1 MHELSLLQRTVGRG
15 YFPFVTTS
23 TALTMND
30 LQNAHRH
37 AVYFAPTP
45 GSAAWHRGT
54 QWLGRCPH
62 SGQHLA
68 QPLPAGWDADAFALR
83 TREPRRYGWHAT
95 LKAPFTLAGDCN
107 TVALRTGFSDLA
119 ASVGAPFTLKP
130 VLARV
135 GNFLALVP
143 GEPCAPLQA
152 LADACVRQVHPFAA
166 PLPPTE
172 IARRG
177 RAGLSARQHE
187 MLAQWGYPYVLQDF
201 AFHMT
206 LTGALDGLSEAQTA
220 QLVQHATHWFAPLL
234 SDGLQIDAVSW
245 FAEDAPG
252 TDFRW
257 VERFGFA
264 P

>member
-1 MHELSLLQRTVGRG
+1 
-15 YFPFVTTS
+15 
-23 TALTMND
+23 MND
-30 LQNAHRH
+30 LQNAYRH
-37 AVYFAPTP
+37 AAYFAPAP
-45 GSAAWHRGT
+45 DSAAWRLGT

-62 SGQHLA
+62 SGQELA

-95 LKAPFTLAGDCN
+95 LKAPFALGGDGS
-107 TVALRTGFSDLA
+107 TVFLRTGFSDLA
-119 ASVGAPFTLKP
+119 AGVRSPFTLALT
-130 VLARV
+130 LAQV

-143 GEPCAPLQA
+143 REPCAPLQA
-152 LADACVRQVHPFAA
+152 LADACVRQLHPFAA
-166 PLPPTE
+166 SLPPAE
-172 IARRG
+172 IARRSRG
-177 RAGLSARQHE
+177 GLSARQQE

-206 LTGALDGLSEAQTA
+206 LTDTLDGLSEAQTA

-252 TDFRW
+252 ADFRW